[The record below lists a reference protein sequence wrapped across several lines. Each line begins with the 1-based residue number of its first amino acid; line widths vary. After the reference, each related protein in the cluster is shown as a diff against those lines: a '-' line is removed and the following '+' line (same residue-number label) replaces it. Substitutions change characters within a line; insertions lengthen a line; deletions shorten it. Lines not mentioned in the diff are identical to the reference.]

1 MENICSKSYFPAGI
15 YRFKVKLAKSRFD
28 DITYVCVNSVFC
40 SMSLVLIS
48 ACVRFRQIFC
58 YIVLRTLIYY
68 FIFSLNLVCL
78 ELREGLYYFILTANL
93 CFFSLITHSTLL
105 RFFIFHGEI
114 LYCCY
119 IACDRKACSI
129 FDIYNI

>member
-48 ACVRFRQIFC
+48 ACVRFPANILLHCIKNTYLLLHLFIKSCLPGTQG
-58 YIVLRTLIYY
+58 RTLLFYFNYKPLFLLPNNTFY
-68 FIFSLNLVCL
+68 FITLFHIPWGNI
-78 ELREGLYYFILTANL
+78 ILL
-93 CFFSLITHSTLL
+93 
-105 RFFIFHGEI
+105 
-114 LYCCY
+114 LYC
-119 IACDRKACSI
+119 I
-129 FDIYNI
+129 